1 MAMNTP
7 ASALYDA
14 VKASRLA
21 EGLSPEQAA
30 VLAGLMSLAP
40 LTPAQVLAREGEV
53 DNRLYAVV
61 EGSLD
66 IVKHLGTPDETLLVT
81 LKPGDLAH
89 ELGFLDGA
97 PRHAS
102 LLAPGAARVL
112 VLERE
117 ALETLIETDPR
128 VLYRVMCAIARNVH
142 RVQTAMAVQAT
153 ELTNYIVKQHGR
165 Y

>member
-1 MAMNTP
+1 MTTP
-7 ASALYDA
+7 DATLFDA
-14 VKASRLA
+14 VKTCRLA
-21 EGLSPEQAA
+21 EGLSAEDTA
-30 VLAGLMSLAP
+30 VLAGLMTLQACAP
-40 LTPAQVLAREGEV
+40 QQVLAREGEA
-53 DNRLYAVV
+53 DTRLYAVV
-61 EGSLD
+61 DGSLN
-66 IVKHLGTPDETLLVT
+66 IVKHAGTPDETLLVT
-81 LKPGDLAH
+81 LNAGDLAH

-102 LLAPGAARVL
+102 LLAASAARVL

-117 ALETLIETDPR
+117 KLESLIDTHPR

-142 RVQTAMAVQAT
+142 RVQTRMAMQAT